1 MKLKKIIPSL
11 HLLQKERGCQGR
23 AALSARESKQ
33 GEGRGTEA
41 EGIKGEWK
49 VGKREEGE
57 KTGQTRKSFRG
68 RDGSKKGKE
77 KASDSSDGPV
87 LTYG

>member
-57 KTGQTRKSFRG
+57 KN
-68 RDGSKKGKE
+68 GSNKEEFQRERWIEKGKR
-77 KASDSSDGPV
+77 KGQ
-87 LTYG
+87 